1 MSREDILRKYG
12 ERVGFTNEDMEHI
25 TADDP
30 RMRHLERLS
39 EVARKYSIQAKV
51 IEARHCNSGYKIGDT
66 FTLDVDG
73 NFITKLCPKRMCV
86 YAVSQLVV
94 PVAVINERLSE
105 GLDPNTFHFM
115 HRVRCPDVGVEC
127 SGYGEVMMEVTVVK
141 RP

>member
-94 PVAVINERLSE
+94 PRGGDQRATERGPRSQYIPLHAQ
-105 GLDPNTFHFM
+105 GTMPG
-115 HRVRCPDVGVEC
+115 RGR
-127 SGYGEVMMEVTVVK
+127 
-141 RP
+141 